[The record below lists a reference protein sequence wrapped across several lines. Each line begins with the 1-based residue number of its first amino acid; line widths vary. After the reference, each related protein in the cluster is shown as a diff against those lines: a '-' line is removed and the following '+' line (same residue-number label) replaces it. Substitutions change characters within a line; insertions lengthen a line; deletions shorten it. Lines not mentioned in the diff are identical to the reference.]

1 MYCARNYINI
11 SANIFVKYR
20 WFRCVKC
27 PKIRTFC
34 VLCSKCEFDAV
45 KNSSLWN
52 VSKTS
57 SQRNWSLILHDYNN
71 LLMIYSGN
79 RRLYFSKETF
89 SPNSCNTDEH
99 HFFKRAI
106 FLRSNEIFVKNSVVQ
121 KVTMDNQNG
130 LFREIKKIVFLK
142 TNEKTI

>member
-1 MYCARNYINI
+1 MYCARNCINI

-20 WFRCVKC
+20 WFRSVKC

-34 VLCSKCEFDAV
+34 VLCSKCEFDVV

-79 RRLYFSKETF
+79 WRLYFSKETF
-89 SPNSCNTDEH
+89 SPNSCNTD
-99 HFFKRAI
+99 FFKRVI
-106 FLRSNEIFVKNSVVQ
+106 FLRSKEIFVKNSVVQ
-121 KVTMDNQNG
+121 KVTNDGQPAWIVQRN
-130 LFREIKKIVFLK
+130 KKIVFWK
-142 TNEKTI
+142 QTKKTI